1 MKGAVI
7 MANIDKRIGIRLRQ
21 LRTLKNATGDDVA
34 KFLGIS
40 RPQYTAYE
48 SGTQSAKRHADR
60 LADYFGVSADYILCR
75 TNIKQENKL
84 TPELNALLDSYEQL
98 NADGQAALKLYLSFL
113 LNNADYKKVSD
124 ISA

>member
-1 MKGAVI
+1 MV
-7 MANIDKRIGIRLRQ
+7 NIDKRIGIRLRQ

-60 LADYFGVSADYILCR
+60 LADYYGVSADYILCR
-75 TNIKQENKL
+75 SNIKQENKL

-98 NADGQAALKLYLSFL
+98 NDNGQAALKLYLSFL
-113 LNNADYKKVSD
+113 LNNADDKKVSD

>member
-1 MKGAVI
+1 MNDLNA
-7 MANIDKRIGIRLRQ
+7 RIGARLRQ
-21 LRTLKNATGDDVA
+21 LRKAKGATGEDVA
-34 KFLGIS
+34 KYLGLT

-75 TNIKQENKL
+75 SNIKQENKL

-98 NADGQAALKLYLSFL
+98 NENGQAALKLYLSFL
-113 LNNADYKKVSD
+113 LNNEAYKKDAD